1 VCPQSP
7 GPTITIDDSN
17 VAPAWFTLVDPT
29 TVDCLTGSTLCIR
42 YANLSD
48 YTGGPIMTNNQLTL
62 KITAGSHEGQ
72 IIITFDCDFIPFVD
86 PLLTIVDTF
95 ELASGIESSFALSSS
110 FNK

>member
-1 VCPQSP
+1 MTV
-7 GPTITIDDSN
+7 DDSN
-17 VAPAWFTLVDPT
+17 VAPAWFTLVDPST
-29 TVDCLTGSTLCIR
+29 ADCNEIGSTLCTRSAI
-42 YANLSD
+42 LSD

-62 KITAGSHEGQ
+62 KITAGSREGQ

-95 ELASGIESSFALSSS
+95 ELVSGIESSFALSTS